1 MKGLADRAHEH
12 TTECAVEAAR
22 AHLARAHMAERAAE
36 ERRANAQRDDFVSFW
51 YHDD

>member
-12 TTECAVEAAR
+12 MAECAVEAD
-22 AHLARAHMAERAAE
+22 LARAHMAERAAE
-36 ERRANAQRDDFVSFW
+36 ERRANAHRDDFVSFW